1 MVFTQINLFTRA
13 DINELCSSGSGGAAT
28 SAKGLPFLMF
38 LLVTAAALCF
48 AF

>member
-1 MVFTQINLFTRA
+1 MVFTQINTYTRE
-13 DINELCSSGSGGAAT
+13 DINELCSGSGGAAT

-38 LLVTAAALCF
+38 LLATAAALCF